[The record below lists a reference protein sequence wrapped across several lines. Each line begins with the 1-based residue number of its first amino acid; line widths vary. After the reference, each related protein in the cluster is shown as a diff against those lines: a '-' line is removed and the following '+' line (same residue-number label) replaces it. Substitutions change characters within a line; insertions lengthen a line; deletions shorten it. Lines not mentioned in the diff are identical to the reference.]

1 MNIAKHLVFLTEK
14 SFPHETS
21 QTSANEISAAEQ
33 LFEVLKSFKDGYFS
47 ELDLYETL
55 DFPDEYDEISEEENS
70 ADEEN
75 LDKSEDDDDESD
87 DENQHRNMINNQF
100 TLEEMENI
108 IEWVN
113 QHPNYN
119 FTTIKHRFR
128 KVKFPKY
135 ITRFREY
142 IKRSGTGLEKLQE
155 VKQFMWDEFYV
166 KRVIEKEAVYDTDLQ
181 CFAIQKAREMNWE
194 EFKASETFVL
204 AFKEEYQISSRRYNK
219 LITRVS
225 TNGKV
230 CRLAGSQNLKKWW
243 TRFDVK

>member
-1 MNIAKHLVFLTEK
+1 MNLLNIAKHLVFITEK

-21 QTSANEISAAEQ
+21 QTSANEIAAAEQ
-33 LFEVLKSFKDGYFS
+33 LFEVLKSFKDSHFS
-47 ELDLYETL
+47 ELDAYQTL
-55 DFPDEYDEISEEENS
+55 DFHDEYDEISEEENS

-75 LDKSEDDDDESD
+75 LDKSDDDENDGD
-87 DENQHRNMINNQF
+87 DENQHANMINNQF

-108 IEWVN
+108 IEWVD

-128 KVKFPKY
+128 KVKSPKY

-142 IKRSGTGLEKLQE
+142 IKKNGTRLEKLE
-155 VKQFMWDEFYV
+155 KIKQFMWDEFYV
-166 KRVIEKEAVYDTDLQ
+166 KRAIEKEAVHDTDLQ
-181 CFAIQKAREMNWE
+181 RFAIQKAREMNWE

-204 AFKEEYQISSRRYNK
+204 EFKKEHQISSRRYNK

-225 TNGKV
+225 TNRKV
-230 CRLAGSQNLKKWW
+230 CSLEGS
-243 TRFDVK
+243 

>member
-1 MNIAKHLVFLTEK
+1 MNLLNIAKHLVFLTEK
-14 SFPHETS
+14 SFPYETS
-21 QTSANEISAAEQ
+21 QTSGNEISTAEQ
-33 LFEVLKSFKDGYFS
+33 LFEVLKSFKDSHFS
-47 ELDLYETL
+47 ELDSYETL
-55 DFPDEYDEISEEENS
+55 DFPDEYDEVSEEENS

-75 LDKSEDDDDESD
+75 LDKSENDDDEND
-87 DENQHRNMINNQF
+87 DENQHANMINNQF
-100 TLEEMENI
+100 TLEEIENI

-135 ITRFREY
+135 ITRFLEY
-142 IKRSGTGLEKLQE
+142 IKRNGTSLEKLQK

-166 KRVIEKEAVYDTDLQ
+166 KRAIEKEAVHDTNLQ
-181 CFAIQKAREMNWE
+181 CFAIQKAREMSWE

-204 AFKEEYQISSRRYNK
+204 AFKKEYKISSRKYNK
-219 LITRVS
+219 LLTRVS

-230 CRLAGSQNLKKWW
+230 CSLEGSQNLKK
-243 TRFDVK
+243 